1 LATSTSRTLF
11 DGLQRWLERTPFI
24 KFGTFDFWDKY
35 RSAVTDMIQDDRE
48 SLHAQHWISDEA
60 QTLQS
65 LKLDQTEKLFHSL
78 FDKEAHDELV
88 GKGFRRLSHRA
99 TQAALLISLYREEPI
114 LHTPFQV
121 LKTLTEIDEN
131 LSLWRYHHAIM
142 VQRMIGSKMGTGGSS
157 GFHYLRSTTSDR
169 YKVFIDITNLS
180 TFFIPR
186 QNLPELPKEVRN
198 RLGFMYSSPPS
209 SATQSDN
216 EEETGN
222 KTSGSGERVSEQS
235 PGEPSEASL

>member
-78 FDKEAHDELV
+78 FDKVSSIERSQPPGRTLV
-88 GKGFRRLSHRA
+88 LFMHTAFHFHHFRY
-99 TQAALLISLYREEPI
+99 LLL
-114 LHTPFQV
+114 LLF
-121 LKTLTEIDEN
+121 L
-131 LSLWRYHHAIM
+131 
-142 VQRMIGSKMGTGGSS
+142 
-157 GFHYLRSTTSDR
+157 F
-169 YKVFIDITNLS
+169 
-180 TFFIPR
+180 
-186 QNLPELPKEVRN
+186 
-198 RLGFMYSSPPS
+198 
-209 SATQSDN
+209 
-216 EEETGN
+216 
-222 KTSGSGERVSEQS
+222 
-235 PGEPSEASL
+235 